1 MRKKTTQS
9 TPAAVLNVEDAMKL
23 VEQAQGLLDRAA
35 QKLSPIR
42 HGSDLMQKTFKQR
55 EVVHKLWYLLD
66 RAAHG
71 NHLGVPRDRMSL
83 DSEPEVK

>member
-1 MRKKTTQS
+1 MQ
-9 TPAAVLNVEDAMKL
+9 L
-23 VEQAQGLLDRAA
+23 VEQAQRLLDLAA

-42 HGSDLMQKTFKQR
+42 YGSDLMEKTFKQR
-55 EVVHKLWYLLD
+55 EVVHKLWYQLD

-71 NHLGVPRDRMSL
+71 NHLGHPRERMSL